1 MVKPVDLQDNLSKT
15 QLLEKVHQ
23 LQKSAP
29 DEAQK
34 QFAQE
39 MQKKVADGRTKTADL
54 QKTDMITIHA
64 DEEKKKKNREK
75 NKKDKQNKQKKFDT
89 DQKEVSK
96 NIDYL
101 V

>member
-15 QLLEKVHQ
+15 QLLEKIQQ

-34 QFAQE
+34 HLIQE
-39 MQKKVADGRTKTADL
+39 LQKKAAEDKNRVSDL
-54 QKTDMITIHA
+54 PKTDRITIQTE
-64 DEEKKKKNREK
+64 EEKKKKE
-75 NKKDKQNKQKKFDT
+75 QKKKKKKGQNGHKFSEEN
-89 DQKEVSK
+89 QKESPK

-101 V
+101 A